1 MMAHFEETLFQDL
14 ANIIGQGK
22 RRAIAQV
29 NSVLTLTY
37 WQVGKRINE
46 HVLQNNRAAYGKEIV
61 VSLSK
66 QLENAFGR
74 SYTARNLRRMM
85 QFAEEF
91 PDLQI
96 VTPLATQLT
105 WSHFIELLPLE
116 TPEKRL
122 FYSLISGNF
131 SFNFLDTKYSFMYPK
146 MNLEN

>member
-46 HVLQNNRAAYGKEIV
+46 HVLQNNRATYGKEIV

-85 QFAEEF
+85 QFAEELSWLTNCDTTGDTIDMESF
-91 PDLQI
+91 HR
-96 VTPLATQLT
+96 TFATGNTRKKALL
-105 WSHFIELLPLE
+105 FINIG
-116 TPEKRL
+116 K
-122 FYSLISGNF
+122 F
-131 SFNFLDTKYSFMYPK
+131 FL
-146 MNLEN
+146 

>member
-22 RRAIAQV
+22 RRVVAQV

-46 HVLQNNRAAYGKEIV
+46 HVLQNNRATYGKEIL

-85 QFAEEF
+85 QFAEE
-91 PDLQI
+91 L
-96 VTPLATQLT
+96 
-105 WSHFIELLPLE
+105 S
-116 TPEKRL
+116 
-122 FYSLISGNF
+122 
-131 SFNFLDTKYSFMYPK
+131 
-146 MNLEN
+146 